1 MSNIVGY
8 GRVEIRVG
16 DCRELLR
23 AMPAESVD
31 CVVTDPPYQQTSL
44 EWDRWPDG
52 WPTEVRR
59 VLKPTGSMWVFGSL
73 RMFMERRDD
82 FGGWRMAQDI
92 VWEKHNG
99 SSFHADRFRRVHEQA
114 VQFYRDDAP
123 WGEVYKAKV
132 VTLDATKRTVR
143 RKQRPPHMGQIE
155 RGHYTSEDGGPRLMR
170 SVIAVRS
177 MHGAAVHPTQKP
189 LALIERLIEIF
200 TDPDDV
206 VIDPCAGSGVTL
218 LGAKNLW
225 RRAYG
230 FEIKKNFFRDANE
243 RILTY
248 SSPYLFCEKAPRRED
263 AQAELIV

>member
-123 WGEVYKAKV
+123 WSEVYKAKV
-132 VTLDATKRTVR
+132 VTLDAKARTVR
-143 RKQRPPHMGQIE
+143 KKAGPQRHLGSLAQDSL
-155 RGHYTSEDGGPRLMR
+155 YQTEDGGPRLMR

-189 LALIERLIEIF
+189 LGIIQPLLQASCPPGGMVL
-200 TDPDDV
+200 DPFL
-206 VIDPCAGSGVTL
+206 GSGTTAIAAL
-218 LGAKNLW
+218 EHGA
-225 RRAYG
+225 RFIGMEA
-230 FEIKKNFFRDANE
+230 
-243 RILTY
+243 
-248 SSPYLFCEKAPRRED
+248 RED
-263 AQAELIV
+263 YVTIAMARVDAESGLSGTSDVRPA